1 MIKKF
6 LAFLGLLE
14 ITLKDGMANV
24 QLTEAQME
32 ASGKIISDLEAAE
45 AKISELE
52 TQITAAANLATEN
65 SELKAEIAILRKTPG
80 AATAVAVKETDGNT
94 DVDPCMIDL
103 GTGSIVEQL
112 EKLTQA
118 LNRK

>member
-52 TQITAAANLATEN
+52 TQITAAANLTAEN
-65 SELKAEIAILRKTPG
+65 TELKAEIAILRKTPG
-80 AATAVAVKETDGNT
+80 ATSAVTVKETDGN
-94 DVDPCMIDL
+94 VEADPYMIEL

-112 EKLTQA
+112 EKLTNA
-118 LNRK
+118 LNGK